1 MQEPMY
7 RVEANYGTST
17 WRPYG
22 DGKPL
27 EIDVAQ
33 KIFEDAR
40 KFYARM
46 GFPLSELRIA
56 PVTGPNPPLH
66 SSHQEE
72 EHEADIPFQ
81 DSGWSGR

>member
-7 RVEANYGTST
+7 RVEANDGTST

-27 EIDVAQ
+27 EIDAAQ
-33 KIFEDAR
+33 KRFEYAR
-40 KFYARM
+40 EFYASM
-46 GFPLSELRIA
+46 GFPLSELRIF
-56 PVTGPNPPLH
+56 PVTGPNAPQH
-66 SSHQEE
+66 SIDQKE